1 MLCIINFAGLNQY
14 IGVLEDRL
22 SEKVQKENIGIVA
35 RKPRSSGTPSLS
47 TAPGGAPTWAI
58 KKEIRGQCKS
68 Q

>member
-1 MLCIINFAGLNQY
+1 M
-14 IGVLEDRL
+14 LEDRL
-22 SEKVQKENIGIVA
+22 SEKVQKENINIGIAA